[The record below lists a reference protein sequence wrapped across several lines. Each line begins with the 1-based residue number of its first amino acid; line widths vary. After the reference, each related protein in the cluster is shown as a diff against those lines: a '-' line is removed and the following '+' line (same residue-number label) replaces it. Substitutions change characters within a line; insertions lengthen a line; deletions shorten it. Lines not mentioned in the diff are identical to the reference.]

1 MVSQPSPVQENAAAV
16 FWASLYSDNVG
27 TPSSICSLA
36 GAKPLSTAGVTSVWV
51 YFPVAYFVWEAVPGS
66 SVEGAAEHPASA
78 SSKAMRAASGASRD
92 RIRSIQIPPDGA
104 AAQAAAALA
113 ILVIPLYHTKPEK
126 ILNAPAALS
135 GIGCAPGEFVL

>member
-78 SSKAMRAASGASRD
+78 SSKAMRAASGAS
-92 RIRSIQIPPDGA
+92 
-104 AAQAAAALA
+104 
-113 ILVIPLYHTKPEK
+113 VIEFGSYKFLLTGRRRRRPLPWQ
-126 ILNAPAALS
+126 
-135 GIGCAPGEFVL
+135 FW

>member
-78 SSKAMRAASGASRD
+78 SSTPRTTMAGSNA
-92 RIRSIQIPPDGA
+92 
-104 AAQAAAALA
+104 
-113 ILVIPLYHTKPEK
+113 VIEFGSYKFLLTGRRRRRPLPWQ
-126 ILNAPAALS
+126 
-135 GIGCAPGEFVL
+135 FW

>member
-78 SSKAMRAASGASRD
+78 SSKA
-92 RIRSIQIPPDGA
+92 
-104 AAQAAAALA
+104 
-113 ILVIPLYHTKPEK
+113 VIEFGSYKFLLTGRRRRRPLPWQ
-126 ILNAPAALS
+126 
-135 GIGCAPGEFVL
+135 FW

>member
-66 SVEGAAEHPASA
+66 SVEGGTPCQRQQQSHEGGQ
-78 SSKAMRAASGASRD
+78 RR
-92 RIRSIQIPPDGA
+92 
-104 AAQAAAALA
+104 
-113 ILVIPLYHTKPEK
+113 KP
-126 ILNAPAALS
+126 
-135 GIGCAPGEFVL
+135 